1 MKKENPQAEFTR
13 LWHQDEHLD
22 QYYKIEDMMT
32 ARVFCSQNTVQRHER
47 VLFEKSPTHWNVM
60 ERVTSFGISSTLK
73 RYSKNRV
80 VKNFICKNNKF
91 YLIEG
96 AKGVKQ
102 CGVHHLNQYH
112 KDQLY
117 KYHPSLKFLE
127 DESIWLSLNIVFS
140 KKLFTFKKALAHYYG
155 CQYTDNLKMV
165 HESHNNPFKLY
176 IKEKKK
182 YQKVFINLHKANVQ
196 LFDGGNGDIVRDT
209 ATMAITL
216 CRKIDLSWSFKRLEA
231 EHDEMSAIITNMAIL
246 ADYKEYEIPKVY
258 MELGEMIGGLIK
270 DSKTLAMEG
279 LLKRHCVAT
288 YGRKIEKGN
297 CAIYKYKGYTLQVS
311 ENTYNTVEGMIGME
325 PQPDRHGCS
334 VPIIEIFNPLQVIQ
348 FRGYKNQDPPE
359 ALMQEIVEKVNNF
372 NQIKIKKYD
381 KYREKHSQLAR
392 NEWHDNNG
400 VHEIAGGIIENI
412 NFQHPVFL
420 PF

>member
-1 MKKENPQAEFTR
+1 MKKENPQAEFVR
-13 LWHQDEHLD
+13 LWHQDAFLD

-32 ARVFCSQNTVQRHER
+32 ARVFCSQNKVQRHER

-60 ERVTSFGISSTLK
+60 ERVTSFGISDTLK

-91 YLIEG
+91 YLIER

-102 CGVHHLNQYH
+102 CGVHHLSKEH
-112 KDQLY
+112 KEQLY
-117 KYHPSLKFLE
+117 KHHPFLKFLE

-165 HESHNNPFKLY
+165 HESDNNPFKVS
-176 IKEKKK
+176 IKERKK
-182 YQKVFINLHKANVQ
+182 YQKIFINLHKANVA
-196 LFDGGNGDIVRDT
+196 LFDGGNGDFLRDS
-209 ATMAITL
+209 ANMAQIL

-246 ADYKEYEIPKVY
+246 ADYKEYEIRTVFK
-258 MELGEMIGGLIK
+258 ELGEMIGGLIA

-279 LLKRHCVAT
+279 LLKHHCVAT
-288 YGRKIEKGN
+288 YGNKIERGV

-311 ENTYNTVEGMIGME
+311 EDNYNSVEGIIGME
-325 PQPDRHGCS
+325 RDADQFGCS
-334 VPIIEIFNPLQVIQ
+334 VPIKEIFNPLQVIQ
-348 FRGYKNQDPPE
+348 FRGCKNQDPPE
-359 ALMQEIVEKVNNF
+359 ALMQEIIDKVNNF
-372 NQIKIKKYD
+372 NNIKIKKYD
-381 KYREKHSQLAR
+381 KYRKKHGQLAN
-392 NEWHDNNG
+392 NE
-400 VHEIAGGIIENI
+400 
-412 NFQHPVFL
+412 
-420 PF
+420 